1 MFRRRIPAACAL
13 LSGRCRKAKPLC
25 RWADAA
31 VGGFKSRSERRA
43 AGKPEELRLIVLILC
58 NGFGEIEP
66 DRSERR

>member
-1 MFRRRIPAACAL
+1 M
-13 LSGRCRKAKPLC
+13 SVG
-25 RWADAA
+25 DAA
-31 VGGFKSRSERRA
+31 VGGFKSRLEGRA